1 MESCDPVSSVTH
13 HGMAVWAAFAGL
25 ILYRLTRGHG
35 NGQRWAVAAYA
46 VSMVTLYAASGAF
59 HGLLTLE
66 TDADT
71 PRREAVASLWVFQKL
86 DKSAIFLLILGSNI
100 PIIVYLLRG
109 WWRTVCLVGMTGFA
123 LFGIVA
129 LWLLPSIPHTYLVAV
144 YVGMG
149 VCSLIPVRL
158 YWQAVGWQ
166 GLGWIGVF
174 AAVYIAG
181 GAAEVFRWPIIV
193 PGWFG
198 PHETLH
204 IADMAGT
211 LIHFAFVVKFV
222 VLADRGEPDEYLA
235 DLPEPVAVG

>member
-1 MESCDPVSSVTH
+1 MESCDPVSAATH
-13 HGMAVWAAFAGL
+13 LGMAVWAAFAGL
-25 ILYRLTRGHG
+25 ILYRLTQEHG
-35 NGQRWAVAAYA
+35 AARRWAVAAYA

-59 HGLLTLE
+59 HGLLALT
-66 TDADT
+66 TDGDT
-71 PRREAVASLWVFQKL
+71 PRPEAVAALWMFQKL
-86 DKSAIFLLILGSNI
+86 DKSAIFLLILGSNV

-109 WWRTVCLVGMTGFA
+109 WWRTVTLIGMTGFA
-123 LFGIVA
+123 LFGITA

-149 VCSLIPVRL
+149 VCSLIPLRQ
-158 YWQAVGWQ
+158 YWQAVGWR
-166 GLGWIGVF
+166 GLGWIGLF
-174 AAVYIAG
+174 ASVYIAG
-181 GAAEVFRWPIIV
+181 AAADVFKWPTLV
-193 PGWFG
+193 SGWFG

-222 VLADRGEPDEYLA
+222 VLAERNEPDEYLT